1 MNDLRFAL
9 RQLRK
14 SPGFTL
20 TAVVTLA
27 LGIGAS
33 TTIFSVINSVLLEPL
48 PFPRADRLYQISETN
63 AARDIAQFSV
73 SVPNFIDWRERSQSW
88 AGLAATKTGSANLSE
103 AGEPAHLLVQYATA
117 DFWPMMGYR
126 PLLGRAFNAEEDR
139 PGHNRVVIL
148 AQHTWHRI
156 FGGDLDVIGRV
167 VSIDGEPH
175 EIVGIA
181 PAEFALDSAV
191 DAFAPLGAD
200 LAREG
205 RGNKEMFVVGR
216 LRDGVS
222 PGQAEAELR
231 AIAIQLA
238 QQFPESN
245 RDWSVRLDP
254 FGDSIVSPS
263 VRRALW
269 VLLGGATLLLF
280 IACANVS
287 NLLLGRAYSR
297 TREFAIRMALGGD
310 RVRLARHLLTDSLLL
325 AVLGGLGGFLLATW
339 TVDLLRALDPAQLPR
354 AAQLAVD
361 ARVATFAAF
370 LALVTGALAGLAPI
384 FQTVRVDVQNS
395 LKASGHSVTT
405 SRSRMRDALVI
416 AQIGLSVVLLIGGGL
431 LARSFDRLVR
441 QDLGFDATNVLTFRL
456 SPVSQDPSLYARL
469 LPRIAA
475 LPGIERVGLTSAPP
489 FSSSNTS
496 LDLTPVEPSRLAP
509 AQAVQCD
516 WRMVSGDYFE
526 ALRVPLRVGRTFTP
540 ADNPD
545 APRVI
550 MINET
555 LARTVWGDENPVG
568 KRVRLGSGTSENTI
582 IGVVADF
589 RHRTPDLAPT
599 PAFFFSAYR
608 VIQPQ
613 MTVMLRAH
621 IPSERLLPS
630 IRAVVRELDPALPL
644 HGVQMLSD
652 LGGESVARQRLQTT
666 LFATLSVVAAAL
678 SLVGL
683 YSVIAFSVAQRTREI
698 GIRMALG
705 ARRSQIVRLIGT
717 EGARL
722 SSLGLALGI
731 LASLG
736 ASRFLESMLFA
747 VTAADPW
754 IYGGVAFLLGIVA
767 LTATLLPARRAAR
780 VDPIIALRAE

>member
-1 MNDLRFAL
+1 MNDLRFAF

-14 SPGFTL
+14 SPGFT
-20 TAVVTLA
+20 AVAVLTLA

-48 PFPRADRLYQISETN
+48 PFPRPDRLYQISETN
-63 AARDIAQFSV
+63 AARDIPQFSV
-73 SVPNFIDWRERSQSW
+73 AMPNFADWRERSQSW
-88 AGLAATKTGSANLSE
+88 AGLAATQTRSANLTG
-103 AGEPAHLLVQYATA
+103 AGEPAHLLVQYSTA

-126 PLLGRAFNAEEDR
+126 PLLGRAFHAEEDR

-156 FGGDLDVIGRV
+156 FGGDPSVIGRV
-167 VSIDGEPH
+167 VSINGEPH
-175 EIVGIA
+175 EIVGVA
-181 PAEFALDSAV
+181 PAEFAIDSAV
-191 DAFAPLGAD
+191 DAFTPFGAD
-200 LAREG
+200 LARER
-205 RGNKEMFVVGR
+205 RGNKEMFVIGR

-231 AIAIQLA
+231 AIAGQLA

-269 VLLGGATLLLF
+269 VLLGGAILLLF

-297 TREFAIRMALGGD
+297 TRELAIRMALGGD
-310 RVRLARHLLTDSLLL
+310 RARLARHLLTESLLL
-325 AVLGGLGGFLLATW
+325 AVLGGLGGLLLATW
-339 TVDLLRALDPAQLPR
+339 TVDLLRTLDPAQLPR
-354 AAQLAVD
+354 ATQLAMD

-370 LALVTGALAGLAPI
+370 LALATGALAGLAPI
-384 FQTVRVDVQNS
+384 FQTARVDVQDS

-416 AQIGLSVVLLIGGGL
+416 GQIGLSVVLLIGGGL

-441 QDLGFDATNVLTFRL
+441 QDLGFNATNVLTFRL
-456 SPVSQDPSLYARL
+456 SPVSLDPSLYARL
-469 LPRIAA
+469 LPRLAA
-475 LPGIERVGLTSAPP
+475 LPGIDRVGLTSEPP

-496 LDLTPVEPSRLAP
+496 LDLTPVEPTRPAP
-509 AQAVQCD
+509 AQAVQSD
-516 WRMVSGDYFE
+516 WRMVTGDYFE
-526 ALRVPLRVGRTFTP
+526 ALRVSLLAGRTFTP

-568 KRVRLGSGTSENTI
+568 KRVRLGSGTSEHTI

-589 RHRTPDLAPT
+589 RHRTPDQAPT
-599 PAFFFSAYR
+599 PAFFWSAYR

-613 MTVMLRAH
+613 MTVLLRAH
-621 IPSERLLPS
+621 IPSEQLLPS
-630 IRAVVRELDPALPL
+630 VRAIVREIDPTLPL

-652 LGGESVARQRLQTT
+652 LGRASIARQRLQTA

-678 SLVGL
+678 SLIGL

-722 SSLGLALGI
+722 SSLGLAVGL
-731 LASLG
+731 LASLATG
-736 ASRFLESMLFA
+736 RLLESMLFS
-747 VTAADPW
+747 VTATDPW
-754 IYGGVAFLLGIVA
+754 IYGGVAFLLGLVA
-767 LTATLLPARRAAR
+767 LFASALPAHRASR
-780 VDPIIALRAE
+780 VNPIVTLKAE